1 MSAIYVVSMA
11 ISHDDDRSCSLI
23 DHDNHLH
30 SIGPLSGFQDAMQVV
45 IAEKLPMRLRINPDN
60 MSSVHVRH
68 SSGYR
73 HPAVRLAIFP
83 MAAVMCATLEVDRCG
98 WYWGGVVALARPSRT
113 SKLYRRSARIE

>member
-60 MSSVHVRH
+60 MSPNHIYLFVTRVCMFVT
-68 SSGYR
+68 
-73 HPAVRLAIFP
+73 PQAI
-83 MAAVMCATLEVDRCG
+83 DIQR
-98 WYWGGVVALARPSRT
+98 
-113 SKLYRRSARIE
+113 